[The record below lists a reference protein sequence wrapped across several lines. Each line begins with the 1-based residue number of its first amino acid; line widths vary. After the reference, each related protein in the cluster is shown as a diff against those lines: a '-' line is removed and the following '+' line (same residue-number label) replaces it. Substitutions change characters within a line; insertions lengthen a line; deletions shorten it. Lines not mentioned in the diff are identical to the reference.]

1 MESNIDEKV
10 ALERMDQVDRIT
22 KLLLLPYCVL
32 DGFNREAM
40 TRMGGYDLIIEHH
53 LDKPI
58 SFHIDC
64 QLRFR
69 MQYWNDKHEI
79 AMRVP
84 IWMMSEYAN
93 DIWEDYLY
101 HVIVPEIKDAIKHLI
116 SIVKVRQAQIANK
129 NIKEFEWA
137 TDDLIEKIYPERSI
151 ETLNSRSL

>member
-1 MESNIDEKV
+1 MESKINEKV

-22 KLLLLPYCVL
+22 KLLLLPYCVP
-32 DGFNREAM
+32 DGLNREAM

-53 LDKPI
+53 LDKPL
-58 SFHIDC
+58 SFYIDC
-64 QLRFR
+64 QIRMR
-69 MQYWNDKHEI
+69 MQYLDDKHEI

-84 IWMMSEYAN
+84 VWMMSEYAN

-116 SIVKVRQAQIANK
+116 SIVKVRQAQIAHK